1 MLCDR
6 RFELALRS
14 MLRTPGCASSQRN
27 ARLGRLLKRT
37 FRFGL
42 VASIVFLT
50 AGCATLA
57 PRNVLPQAEAAQ
69 VELEGFHNI
78 RFWGD
83 ASARDIQAI
92 MMADA
97 PKTEA
102 RLSSGVEKHPPV
114 SNLLAISGGAEDG
127 AFGAGLLVGWSDAGT
142 RPVFDLVTGVSS
154 GALIAPFAFL
164 GRDYDGQLRDIF
176 TKYGRKD
183 IFTYNVHGLIEG
195 SALADDAP
203 LAKLIETYVD
213 EAFLQEIAK
222 ERLKGRILLI
232 GTTNLDTQRPVLWDM
247 GRIAMSHNRNA
258 LGLFRKILLASA
270 TLPGVFPPVRIQV
283 RVGGQTYD
291 ELHVDGGVTRQV
303 FIAPSIFSFVSHDG
317 KPGRPAS
324 KPRLYVIRNGKIDP
338 EWQSVNENVVSITQR
353 SISTLI
359 KNQGIGDLYRIYS
372 ITKASGIDFNL
383 ASIPPDFNE
392 TSGEPFDQKYMIA
405 LYDRG
410 YDLASHDYSWV
421 KAPPGMEL
429 GPQAHY

>member
-1 MLCDR
+1 MIRNL
-6 RFELALRS
+6 
-14 MLRTPGCASSQRN
+14 GCARRQSD
-27 ARLGRLLKRT
+27 ARFGDLLNV

-42 VASIVFLT
+42 VAFTVFLT
-50 AGCATLA
+50 AGCATIA
-57 PRNVLPQAEAAQ
+57 PRNVLPQANAEQ
-69 VELEGFHNI
+69 IGLDGFHNI

-83 ASARDIQAI
+83 ASAHDIRAI
-92 MMADA
+92 MMADE
-97 PKTEA
+97 PGSKV
-102 RLSSGVEKHPPV
+102 RWSSEIERHPTT

-164 GRDYDGQLRDIF
+164 GREHDGQLRDIF

-183 IFTYNVHGLIEG
+183 IFAYNVHGLIEG
-195 SALADDAP
+195 SAIADDSP
-203 LAKLIETYVD
+203 LAKLIEKYVD
-213 EAFLQEIAK
+213 EAFLLEIAK
-222 ERLKGRILLI
+222 ARLRGRILLI

-247 GRIAMSHNRNA
+247 GRVAMSNNPGA
-258 LGLFRKILLASA
+258 LALFRKILLASA

-283 RVGGQTYD
+283 KVGGRSYD

-303 FIAPSIFSFVSHDG
+303 FIAPSIFSLVSHDE
-317 KPGRPAS
+317 RPRRPVT

-338 EWQSVNENVVSITQR
+338 EWQSVRENVVSITQR

-372 ITKASGIDFNL
+372 ITKASGVDFNL
-383 ASIPPDFNE
+383 ASIPADFTE
-392 TSGEPFDQKYMIA
+392 TSDEPFDQKYMIA
-405 LYDRG
+405 LFNRG
-410 YDLASHDYSWV
+410 YDLASHGYSWV

-429 GPQAHY
+429 GLQAAHY